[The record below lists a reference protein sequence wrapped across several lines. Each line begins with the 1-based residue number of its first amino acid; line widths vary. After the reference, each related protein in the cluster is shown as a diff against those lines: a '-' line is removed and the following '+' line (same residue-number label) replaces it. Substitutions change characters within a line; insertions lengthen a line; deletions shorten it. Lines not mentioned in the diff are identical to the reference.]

1 MILKL
6 IKQLLKRNRNTEEEK
21 IALEESEIFDNL
33 TTQQLQ
39 RLLARINYEIK
50 KNEEKEEELRNSD
63 MPF

>member
-6 IKQLLKRNRNTEEEK
+6 IKRLLKRNRNTEEEK
-21 IALEESEIFDNL
+21 IALEESELFDNL
-33 TTQQLQ
+33 TTPQLK
-39 RLLARINYEIK
+39 RLLARITYEIK